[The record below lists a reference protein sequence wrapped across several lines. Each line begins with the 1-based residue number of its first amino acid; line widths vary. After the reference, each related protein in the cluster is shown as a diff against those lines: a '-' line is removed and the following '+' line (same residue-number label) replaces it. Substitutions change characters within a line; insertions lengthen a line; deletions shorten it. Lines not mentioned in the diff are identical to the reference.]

1 MTFSKYFRRFLTTP
15 HLASLLISIIAATGM
30 WYVVSVRDRIEAQFD
45 VFIDYY
51 GIPQNLMVTDGL
63 IKKISIRLKGP
74 ETLLRSIPKQHLNQQ
89 VNLSEIKRGVN
100 IVPLSPDNLQR
111 SFRAS
116 KASSLARRRA
126 VSGFSA
132 VLPVSSSV

>member
-74 ETLLRSIPKQHLNQQ
+74 ETLLRSIPKQHPEAASQPAGQPFRNQ
-89 VNLSEIKRGVN
+89 
-100 IVPLSPDNLQR
+100 
-111 SFRAS
+111 
-116 KASSLARRRA
+116 ARR
-126 VSGFSA
+126 
-132 VLPVSSSV
+132 